1 MNNIFR
7 KIPLSPRELLLS
19 SLLLLGFLTV
29 NLEVLP
35 MGEYQ
40 PIILMALAMVAFLQ
54 DGKLSFRL
62 MLLAAMLLLMAA
74 IGMAFGATTDLASAL
89 KIFVLISYILFG
101 WRLIPLC
108 NFWVMRWIVIL
119 LFLVIICGLIAS
131 SPTRAVL
138 GVFFPRGAIY
148 YYGFNSF
155 FSSEPSY
162 ASLNLFG
169 LYIMYLL
176 NRSSDK
182 IKDGEG
188 FLFALIAVLLV
199 ATLSI
204 TGIIFSILILMNQ
217 FIMHGGKSLKSKITI
232 YALMILTFSAVA
244 ASVMFKENS
253 RLGIFLNFALS
264 AFDGDFLA
272 NWLLLEPSSV
282 VRFISNAAGW
292 YEGIGSYFGTGT
304 FGFAGPSSKIYPD
317 WLSSAF
323 RSIDMLDKGSSAQT
337 PFFNIVL
344 YGGYIGLFFYFII
357 FLFIFKPLIALPREF
372 RMLVIAFLLICS
384 LWQAAITYPFYWL
397 VISYLIHQG
406 YVKKFLVDMR

>member
-1 MNNIFR
+1 MNNIFE

-74 IGMAFGATTDLASAL
+74 IGLAFGTTTDLASAL

-108 NFWVMRWIVIL
+108 NLWVMRWVVIL
-119 LFLVIICGLIAS
+119 LFFVIICGLLAS
-131 SPTRAVL
+131 SPTRAIL
-138 GVFFPRGAIY
+138 GIFFPRGTLY

-176 NRSSDK
+176 SRSTDK

-188 FLFALIAVLLV
+188 FLFAIIAILLV
-199 ATLSI
+199 ATMSI
-204 TGIIFSILILMNQ
+204 TGIIFAMLILMNQ
-217 FIMHGGKSLKSKITI
+217 FIMHGGKSIKSKITI
-232 YALMILTFSAVA
+232 YVLILFTFSAVA
-244 ASVMFKENS
+244 AYVMFKENS
-253 RLGIFLNFALS
+253 RLGVFFNFALS

-304 FGFAGPSSKIYPD
+304 FGFAGPSSQIYPD

-323 RSIDMLDKGSSAQT
+323 RSIDIIDKGSSAQT

-406 YVKKFLVDMR
+406 YMKRILD

>member
-1 MNNIFR
+1 MINIF
-7 KIPLSPRELLLS
+7 KTMPLTPRELLLS
-19 SLLLLGFLTV
+19 SLLLFGFLTV
-29 NLEVLP
+29 NFEVLP

-40 PIILMALAMVAFLQ
+40 PIVLMGLAIMAFLQ

-62 MLLAAMLLLMAA
+62 MLAAAVLLLMSA
-74 IGMAFGATTDLASAL
+74 IGLAFGATTDLASAL

-101 WRLIPLC
+101 WRLVPFC
-108 NFWVMRWIVIL
+108 NSWVMRWVVIL
-119 LFLVIICGLIAS
+119 LFFVIVCGLLAP

-176 NRSSDK
+176 NRAEDK
-182 IKDGEG
+182 LKDEEG
-188 FLFALIAVLLV
+188 ILFALISILLV

-204 TGIIFSILILMNQ
+204 TGIIFAMLILLNQ
-217 FIMHGGKSLKSKITI
+217 FLMYGGRSRKSKIII
-232 YALMILTFSAVA
+232 YALMIMTCFGVTAFI
-244 ASVMFKENS
+244 MFKENS
-253 RLGIFLNFALS
+253 RLGIFFNFALS

-282 VRFISNAAGW
+282 VRFVSNAAGW
-292 YEGIGSYFGTGT
+292 YEGIGSHFGTGT
-304 FGFAGPSSKIYPD
+304 FGFAGPSSTVYPD

-323 RSIDMLDKGSSAQT
+323 RSIDIIDKGSSAQT
-337 PFFNIVL
+337 PFFNIIL
-344 YGGYIGLFFYFII
+344 YGGYVGLLFYFII
-357 FLFIFKPLIALPREF
+357 FIFVFKPLTALPREF
-372 RMLVIAFLLICS
+372 RLLVVAFLLICS

-397 VISYLIHQG
+397 IISYLIHQG
-406 YVKKFLVDMR
+406 YVKKNHA

>member
-1 MNNIFR
+1 MINIFK
-7 KIPLSPRELLLS
+7 KIPLTSRELLLS
-19 SLLLLGFLTV
+19 SLLLFGFLTV
-29 NLEVLP
+29 NFEVLP

-40 PIILMALAMVAFLQ
+40 PIVLMILAIMAFLQ

-62 MLLAAMLLLMAA
+62 MLAAAVLLLMAA
-74 IGMAFGATTDLASAL
+74 IGLAFGATTDLASAL

-101 WRLIPLC
+101 WRLIPFC
-108 NFWVMRWIVIL
+108 NLWVMRWVVIL
-119 LFLVIICGLIAS
+119 LFFVIVCGLLAS

-138 GVFFPRGAIY
+138 GVFFPRGAVY

-176 NRSSDK
+176 NRSEDK
-182 IKDGEG
+182 IIDEEG
-188 FLFALIAVLLV
+188 FLFALIAILLV

-204 TGIIFSILILMNQ
+204 TGIIFAMLILLNQ
-217 FIMHGGKSLKSKITI
+217 FLMHGGKSRKSKIII
-232 YALMILTFSAVA
+232 YVLMILTCSGVA
-244 ASVMFKENS
+244 AFIMFKENS
-253 RLGIFLNFALS
+253 RLGVFFNFALS

-272 NWLLLEPSSV
+272 NRLLLEPSSV
-282 VRFISNAAGW
+282 VRFVSNAAGW
-292 YEGIGSYFGTGT
+292 YEGIGSHFGTGT

-323 RSIDMLDKGSSAQT
+323 RSIDIIDKGSSAQT

-344 YGGYIGLFFYFII
+344 YGGYIGLLFYFII
-357 FLFIFKPLIALPREF
+357 FLFILKPLIALPREF

-397 VISYLIHQG
+397 VISYLVHQG
-406 YVKKFLVDMR
+406 YVKKIPG